1 MVKRVF
7 LDMDP
12 GIDDAAAIMMLSAF
26 SELEIM
32 GISTVSGNVEVEKTT
47 ANAMKIVEALELN
60 VEVFK
65 GASRPLAKRARHAY
79 IVHGKDGLGDTN
91 LELHNTKSLS
101 NKYGPI
107 AMIES
112 AKENKDLWLL
122 ATGPLTNLA
131 IATILEPD
139 FPKMLKG
146 LVVMGGAF
154 NLTKYGVGNVTR
166 FAEFNIWF
174 DPEAAKIVSTSF
186 DNATFIGLDVTAN
199 PKVWISKNEIDN
211 LKETKR
217 SSILRKIVKNYIK
230 SYDSFVPH
238 DPIAA
243 YYLINPESFQIE
255 DHCIK
260 VKTGR
265 FRGMTTVDNYSENC
279 KKSRIATDVDADLFK
294 NAFLKS
300 MEF

>member
-26 SELEIM
+26 AEWEIM
-32 GISTVSGNVEVEKTT
+32 GISTVSGNVEVEKTA

-65 GASRPLAKRARHAY
+65 GASRPLVKRAHHAY
-79 IVHGKDGLGDTN
+79 RVHGKDGLGDID
-91 LELHNTKSLS
+91 LEFHTKSLS

-122 ATGPLTNLA
+122 ATGPLTNVS

-154 NLTKYGVGNVTR
+154 NLSKYGVGNITR
-166 FAEFNIWF
+166 FAEFNMWF
-174 DPEAAKIVSTSF
+174 DPEAAKIVSRSF
-186 DNATFIGLDVTAN
+186 DNVTFIGLDVTAN

-211 LKETKR
+211 LKEAKR
-217 SSILRKIVKNYIK
+217 SSILRSIVKKYIK
-230 SYDSFVPH
+230 SYGSFVPH

-255 DHCIK
+255 EHCIK

-265 FRGMTTVDNYSENC
+265 FRGMTALDNYSEDC
-279 KKSRIATDVDADLFK
+279 KKSRIATDVNTDMFK
-294 NAFLKS
+294 NTFLKS

>member
-12 GIDDAAAIMMLSAF
+12 GIDDAAAIMMLSVF
-26 SELEIM
+26 TEWEIM

-47 ANAMKIVEALELN
+47 VNAIKIVDALGLD
-60 VEVFK
+60 VGVFK
-65 GASRPLAKRARHAY
+65 GASRPLAKRAQHAY
-79 IVHGKDGLGDTN
+79 RVHGKDGLGDID
-91 LELHNTKSLS
+91 LECHTKSLS

-107 AMIES
+107 AMIDS

-122 ATGPLTNLA
+122 ATGPLTNVS

-139 FPKMLKG
+139 FPKMIKG

-154 NLTKYGVGNVTR
+154 NLNRFGVGNVTR

-174 DPEAAKIVSTSF
+174 DPEAAKIVSRSF
-186 DNATFIGLDVTAN
+186 DNAVFIGLDVTAN
-199 PKVWISKNEIDN
+199 PRVWISKNGINN
-211 LKETKR
+211 LKEAKR
-217 SSILRKIVKNYIK
+217 SSVLRSIVKKYIK
-230 SYDSFVPH
+230 SYGAFVPH

-255 DHCIK
+255 EHCIK
-260 VKTGR
+260 VNTGR
-265 FRGMTTVDNYSENC
+265 FRGMTSVGNYSENC
-279 KKSRIATDVDADLFK
+279 TKSRIATGVDAVMFK

-300 MEF
+300 MEV